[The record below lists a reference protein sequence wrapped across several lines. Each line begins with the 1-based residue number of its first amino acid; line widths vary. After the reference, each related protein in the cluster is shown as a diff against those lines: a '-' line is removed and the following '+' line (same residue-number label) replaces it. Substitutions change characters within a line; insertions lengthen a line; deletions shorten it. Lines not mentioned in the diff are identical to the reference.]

1 MLTAPSL
8 SYRRAGRKS
17 LPNDVEHITISYNAE
32 DQTYGIDEQ
41 VCVQVYSDVIL

>member
-1 MLTAPSL
+1 MSTVPRLL
-8 SYRRAGRKS
+8 YRRVGHTS

-41 VCVQVYSDVIL
+41 VCVHIYSDVIV